1 MNKVPI
7 VSIVMPTYN
16 VEQYLPAAIESV
28 LGQTFTD
35 WELLVVDDGSTDSS
49 NNVAMQYAARDSRIK
64 VLKKENGGLS
74 DARNF
79 GLERANGDYV
89 HFFDSDD
96 LIQPDFYDKLIASIK
111 HDNADIVVCG
121 YYKDFEQ
128 EDGRIISYEI
138 NCPDSIFAPQRNNSI
153 FDFFTSVFNYAW
165 NKLFKIS
172 FLRTHS
178 LIFEKGLS
186 IIEDKEFIS
195 RVIDKNPRICT
206 TSYMGYRYQVRH
218 RPTLGNSYSENLI
231 VCQLRGILLQ
241 YHIFDKFYKDNN
253 VLRQD
258 KGHIAFVTIKWILHC
273 IYSYSDLSSKQ
284 KIDSISLIIN
294 NKLINDNI
302 SFYNPKKNRDILLKN
317 LIINKFPRLI
327 HFLYKLI

>member
-49 NNVAMQYAARDSRIK
+49 NNVATQYAARDSRIK

-96 LIQPDFYDKLIASIK
+96 LIQPDFYEKLIASIK
-111 HDNADIVVCG
+111 QNDADIVVCG
-121 YYKDFEQ
+121 YFKDFEQ
-128 EDGRIISYEI
+128 EYGGIISYEI
-138 NCPDSIFAPQRNNSI
+138 NCPNSVFAPQNDDSL

-178 LIFEKGLS
+178 LFFEKGLS
-186 IIEDKEFIS
+186 IIEDKEFMS
-195 RVIDKNPRICT
+195 RVVDKDPIISLS
-206 TSYMGYRYQVRH
+206 SYLGYRYQVRN
-218 RPTLGNSYSENLI
+218 RSTLGNSYSDNL
-231 VCQLRGILLQ
+231 VDCQLRGILLQ

-253 VLRQD
+253 VLCQD
-258 KGHIAFVTIKWILHC
+258 KGRISFVTAKWILHC
-273 IYSYSDLSSKQ
+273 IYSYSNLSTKQ
-284 KIDSISLIIN
+284 KIDLVSLIIN
-294 NKLINDNI
+294 DKSINDYL
-302 SFYNPKKNRDILLKN
+302 SFYKPNKKRDILLKY
-317 LIINKFPRLI
+317 LIINNFPRLI
-327 HFLYKLI
+327 HFLYKFT